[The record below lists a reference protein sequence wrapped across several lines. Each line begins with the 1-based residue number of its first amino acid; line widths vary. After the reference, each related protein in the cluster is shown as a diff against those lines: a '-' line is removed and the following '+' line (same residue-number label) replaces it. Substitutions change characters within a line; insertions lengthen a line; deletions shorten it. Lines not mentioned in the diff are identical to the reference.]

1 MLKEYILKKEH
12 HKYRRKIA
20 NIDFT
25 TYKNIDER
33 VCVRFERLCAA
44 ETPVI
49 LPDEKI
55 CFIRTV
61 ENLPDILS
69 DDEWAKIKERHFI
82 HESGFVSNMCPD
94 YGEIIKDGLLKR
106 AETADDYGK
115 REIAAIIDL
124 SDRYRQEAKRQ
135 GREDIAKSLENV
147 PRYGA
152 KNFREALQFLRILHY
167 SLWLEGCYH
176 NTVGR
181 FDKYMYPYL
190 KRDMELGI
198 YTKETALELLEDF
211 FVSFNK
217 DSDLYPGVQQ
227 GDNGQSMVLG
237 GIDEDGN
244 DVFNL
249 LSELCLKASK
259 NLMMIDPKI
268 NLRVNKTTPAKIFEL
283 GSELTKAGLG
293 FPQYSNDDVVI
304 EGLEKL
310 GYDKNDANNYAV
322 AACWEFIIPGK
333 GADIPNIGALSFPK
347 IVNSAMY
354 KYMSESESFEDFMQK
369 IYAEIELECDSICEK
384 INDVWF
390 IPSHLIKI
398 YMPHLKYHNFG
409 IHGTGIATA
418 TDSLYAIKKHI
429 YDVNDIKKEDLI
441 EAVQSDFDKHSEL
454 LPLLRFHTEK
464 MGNDI
469 DAVDTIAVDLL
480 KCFSKTL
487 ENRKN
492 CMGGRYRAG
501 TGSAMFYLWHAKEIG
516 ASADGRRKNESFG
529 TNFSPSLFAKVSGP
543 FSVIKSF
550 TKENFVDACN
560 GGPLTLEFHY
570 SMISDDECVRKVA
583 ELVRSYIAL
592 GGIQLQLNVVN
603 IEKMKDAQIHPEK
616 YPQLVVRIWGWSAY
630 FVELDREFQNHVIK
644 RQEYT
649 I

>member
-1 MLKEYILKKEH
+1 MLKEYVLEKKH
-12 HKYRRKIA
+12 HIYRHKIE
-20 NIDFT
+20 NIDFSGC
-25 TYKNIDER
+25 KSVAER
-33 VCVRFERLCAA
+33 VCVRFEKICAG

-61 ENLPDILS
+61 ENLPEILS
-69 DDEWAKIKERHFI
+69 DNEWAEIRKHHFI

-94 YGEIIKDGLLKR
+94 YGKLIKDGLLKR
-106 AETADDYGK
+106 MQTADEYGK
-115 REIAAIIDL
+115 REITAIIEL
-124 SDRYRQEAKRQ
+124 ADRYRNEAEKQ
-135 GREDIAKSLENV
+135 GREDIAESLKNI

-167 SLWLEGCYH
+167 ALWLEGCYH

-190 KRDMELGI
+190 KHDMELGI
-198 YTKETALELLEDF
+198 YTEETALELVEDF
-211 FVSFNK
+211 FISFNK

-244 DVFNL
+244 DVFNM

-268 NLRVNKTTPAKIFEL
+268 NLRVNKTTPIRVYEL

-304 EGLEKL
+304 SGLEKL
-310 GYDKNDANNYAV
+310 GYDKKDAKDYAV

-333 GADIPNIGALSFPK
+333 GADIPNIGALSLPK
-347 IVNSAMY
+347 VVNAAMY
-354 KYMSESESFEDFMQK
+354 KYMNECESFEDFIQK
-369 IYAEIELECDSICEK
+369 VYKEMETECNSICEK
-384 INDVWF
+384 INDIWIV
-390 IPSHLIKI
+390 PSPLINV
-398 YMPHLKYHNFG
+398 YMPERKYYNFG

-429 YDVNDIKKEDLI
+429 YDIKDVTKDELT
-441 EAVQSDFDKHSEL
+441 EAMQSDFDKHSEL

-469 DAVDTIAVDLL
+469 DKVDVIAVDLL
-480 KCFSKTL
+480 KHFSKIL

-501 TGSAMFYLWHAKEIG
+501 TGSAMFYLWHANEIG
-516 ASADGRRKNESFG
+516 ASADGRRKGEPFG
-529 TNFSPSLFAKVSGP
+529 TNFSPSLFAKIGGP

-550 TKENFVDACN
+550 TKENFIDACN

-570 SMISDDECVRKVA
+570 SMVSDDECVKKVA